1 MGNAVIVPNPDN
13 TPREVTTGYQRQ
25 NENLAMGNAGY
36 ANIYLRDNSMAA
48 GSVFE
53 LNGNLVKVME
63 NTPVAGVDDIPSPGI
78 ERFVYVVASPD
89 ETEGSVSFYL
99 IEGPTANGHGV
110 EGWIAQWEPF
120 KGGWYVKGTND
131 RVLLRCRIY
140 LDGSG
145 NRWLQGRYVMVGA
158 FDINT
163 IPPPIGGDEILTS
176 TVKGNASVFSQA
188 GWVRF
193 ELASGAGGGNS
204 AGGNGTA
211 GEDGS
216 VGNSIVGGGAGGT
229 GGGGQTADTNNIISG
244 TFYHEGG
251 VITAYVGG
259 SGFAGGNGADGADGV
274 DSATAGGWN
283 GGGSGGGGGGGGGGG
298 AGAGEESW
306 ITSGKQKF
314 TAEKVTPGSGGCGGA
329 SGAGGG
335 GSGGTGA
342 GAGDNSASGGTGGY
356 GTLEHIRRLY
366 NSTALGAT
374 NVLNN
379 ANENI
384 DIALPLG
391 NGGNGLSTGNTGRG
405 FGGIGGGATTQTNF
419 LTGGSTDNPP
429 STATRRNGGIPG
441 FGWGGAGA
449 GGGGGGNGGN
459 GGAASGTGNA
469 GGNGGPGGGGGGGGA
484 PGWFRPTGSPAA
496 GYVSLFYLGV

>member
-13 TPREVTTGYQRQ
+13 EPREVTTGYQRQ

-36 ANIYLRDNSMAA
+36 ANVYLRENSMAA

-99 IEGPTANGHGV
+99 IEGPTAPQFGI

-131 RVLLRCRIY
+131 RVLLRCNIY
-140 LDGSG
+140 PDGSG

-176 TVKGNASVFSQA
+176 TVKGQTSVFSQA

-193 ELASGAGGGNS
+193 ELASGAGGGVETGEN
-204 AGGNGTA
+204 GGMGGVPGTGGINGP
-211 GEDGS
+211 
-216 VGNSIVGGGAGGT
+216 
-229 GGGGQTADTNNIISG
+229 GGGGQTADTYNIISG

-251 VITAYVGG
+251 TIIAYVGG
-259 SGFAGGNGADGADGV
+259 SGFRGGNGSDGNV
-274 DSATAGGWN
+274 
-283 GGGSGGGGGGGGGGG
+283 GSSGSGRGGGGGGGGC
-298 AGAGEESW
+298 GAGEESW
-306 ITSGKQKF
+306 IISGKQKYV
-314 TAEKVTPGSGGCGGA
+314 AERVNPGGGGN
-329 SGAGGG
+329 SGAGGTS
-335 GSGGTGA
+335 SGGIA
-342 GAGDNSASGGTGGY
+342 GGNISSGGN

-366 NSTALGAT
+366 NSGALGIDT
-374 NVLNN
+374 TLNN
-379 ANENI
+379 SNENI
-384 DIALPLG
+384 DLLLPFG
-391 NGGNGLSTGNTGRG
+391 NGENGSSNGNAGRG
-405 FGGIGGGATTQTNF
+405 FGGIGGGATAQTNF
-419 LTGGSTDNPP
+419 LTGLNASLTSNH
-429 STATRRNGGIPG
+429 AFIRNTRRRGGVPG
-441 FGWGGAGA
+441 FGWGGGGA
-449 GGGGGGNGGN
+449 GGGQGGDAGFAVGIGG
-459 GGAASGTGNA
+459 S
-469 GGNGGPGGGGGGGGA
+469 GGGGGA